1 MREELERSFELI
13 WERLNDIEE
22 GLEAVERKM
31 METEEDYE
39 RWWRDMEMEIWRLQR
54 KVKRLEKRNLRR
66 EGNMTL
72 SLIATLMGGVMV
84 FASLPQPPLVKTCWW
99 GIGLGIVV
107 ALAGVIG
114 FLREVGRKWW
124 R

>member
-13 WERLNDIEE
+13 GRRMENIEE

-39 RWWRDMEMEIWRLQR
+39 RRWRDMEMEIWRLKR

-84 FASLPQPPLVKTCWW
+84 FASFPQPPLVKTCWW

-107 ALAGVIG
+107 ALAGLIG
-114 FLREVGRKWW
+114 FLREVGRKWK
-124 R
+124 

>member
-1 MREELERSFELI
+1 MREELERSFEI
-13 WERLNDIEE
+13 VGERLNDIEE
-22 GLEAVERKM
+22 GLEALERKV

-39 RWWRDMEMEIWRLQR
+39 RRWRDLEAEIWSLRR
-54 KVKRLEKRNLRR
+54 KMKRLEKRNMRR
-66 EGNMTL
+66 EGNLTL
-72 SLIATLMGGVMV
+72 SLVSVLLGGVMV

-114 FLREVGRKWW
+114 FLREVGRKW
-124 R
+124 

>member
-13 WERLNDIEE
+13 GERLNDIEE

-31 METEEDYE
+31 MEAEEDYE
-39 RWWRDMEMEIWRLQR
+39 RRWRDMEMEIWRLQR

-72 SLIATLMGGVMV
+72 SLVSVLLGGVMV
-84 FASLPQPPLVKTCWW
+84 FASLPQPPIIKTCWW
-99 GIGLGIVV
+99 GLVLGGCIFIGGLW
-107 ALAGVIG
+107 G
-114 FLREVGRKWW
+114 FLREVGRKWK
-124 R
+124 

>member
-114 FLREVGRKWW
+114 FLREVGRKW
-124 R
+124 